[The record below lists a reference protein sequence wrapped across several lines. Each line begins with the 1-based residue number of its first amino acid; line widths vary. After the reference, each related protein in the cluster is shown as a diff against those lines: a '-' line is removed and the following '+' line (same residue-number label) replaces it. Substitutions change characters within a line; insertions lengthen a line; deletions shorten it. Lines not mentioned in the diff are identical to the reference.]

1 MTFSDQ
7 EIDYIRSHP
16 LARVATV
23 SSDGQPDI
31 VPIVIEFDGRHFF
44 IGGYEPGRT
53 RRAKNVGSGNRHV
66 AFVID
71 DLASTDPWSPRYL
84 RVYGDAELVERDAG
98 DGLKTVMRISPRIS
112 WSFNLAGEALDLR
125 SGPKIRR
132 TEHDQDP
139 DGAP

>member
-1 MTFSDQ
+1 MTFNDQ
-7 EIDYIRSHP
+7 EIDYITSHP

-53 RRAKNVGSGNRHV
+53 RRTKNVASGNGRV

-71 DLASTDPWSPRYL
+71 DLASTHPWSPRYL
-84 RVYGDAELVERDAG
+84 RVYGDAELVARDAG
-98 DGLKTVMRISPRIS
+98 DGMKTVMKISPRIS
-112 WSFNLAGEALDLR
+112 WSFNLAGNALDLG
-125 SGPKIRR
+125 SAPEIRR
-132 TEHDQDP
+132 TEHDQDA
-139 DGAP
+139 DGAS